1 MEKCYLCGL
10 PNGNYSF
17 ETWDDGTYYTWLDT
31 ESKIV
36 YGYINETQDCGC
48 CSYPKD
54 YDWNWD
60 DLSEETQ
67 KLIIDEITEK
77 YKLIQE

>member
-1 MEKCYLCGL
+1 MQAQHIAGL

-17 ETWDDGTYYTWLDT
+17 ETWDDGTYYTMLDT
-31 ESKIV
+31 ETKTV
-36 YGYINETQDCGC
+36 YGYINEMQSCEC
-48 CSYPKD
+48 CSYPRD

-60 DLSEETQ
+60 DLNEETQ